1 MFFPNSLVAVGE
13 VSAPALPDEVAVL
26 EALGVAAFGVAVLP
40 VADGVCEATGVD
52 VAFSATPDVGV
63 VASAVGCVDE
73 DAEVA
78 DAVFSVPVPLG
89 GAGVGV
95 SVVTAVFVAFAA
107 NVVASTVELGACAI
121 EVAWLA
127 FCGSVV

>member
-13 VSAPALPDEVAVL
+13 VTAPAFPDEVAVL

-40 VADGVCEATGVD
+40 VVDGVCETTGVD

-63 VASAVGCVDE
+63 VASAVGCIDE
-73 DAEVA
+73 DAGVA
-78 DAVFSVPVPLG
+78 DAAVSVPTSFVG
-89 GAGVGV
+89 TGVGV

-107 NVVASTVELGACAI
+107 DVVASTVELGACAI
-121 EVAWLA
+121 EVAWPA